1 MDKLTAMNVFTRVVE
16 RGSFTAAAE
25 ELRLSR
31 AMTSKHV
38 QDLEAHLGVGLL
50 NRTTRRVSLTEE
62 GRLYHALCVQI
73 LADIT
78 EAEQSV
84 AERQAE
90 PQGTLRLNTAVS
102 FGTHHVAPAIV
113 DFTTLHPRVQV
124 DMTLVDRV
132 VDLVDEGYDL
142 AIRIGTLTS
151 SSLIARRLAP
161 CRLAVCAS
169 PEYLARSGRPAHPAD
184 LADHNCLGYT
194 YGALTDTWRFIG
206 PGGEVAVPISGN
218 LQINN
223 GDALRSAALRGHG
236 VVLLP
241 TFIIGPDLKAG
252 TLERV
257 LPDYPPPDMG
267 IHAVYPPGRHLPA
280 KVRSF
285 VDFLAQRFGDH
296 PAWDAWREV

>member
-1 MDKLTAMNVFTRVVE
+1 MDKLTAMSVFTRVVE

-102 FGTHHVAPAIV
+102 FGTHHIAPAIV
-113 DFTTLHPRVQV
+113 DFTTLHPRVRV

-142 AIRIGTLTS
+142 AIRIGTLAS

-161 CRLAVCAS
+161 CRLVVCAS

-257 LPDYPPPDMG
+257 LPDYAPPDMG

-285 VDFLAQRFGDH
+285 IDFLAQRFGDH
-296 PAWDAWREV
+296 PEWDAWREM

>member
-1 MDKLTAMNVFTRVVE
+1 MDKLTAMSVFTRVVE

-25 ELRLSR
+25 DLRLSR

-38 QDLEAHLGVGLL
+38 QDLEALLGVGLL
-50 NRTTRRVSLTEE
+50 NRTTRRISLTEE
-62 GRLYHALCVQI
+62 GRHYHALCVQI
-73 LADIT
+73 LADIA

-102 FGTHHVAPAIV
+102 FGTHHIAPAIV
-113 DFTTLHPRVQV
+113 DFTARHPKVRV

-142 AIRIGTLTS
+142 AIRIGTLAS

-161 CRLAVCAS
+161 CRLVVCAA
-169 PEYLARSGRPAHPAD
+169 PDYLARHGRPVHPAD
-184 LADHNCLGYT
+184 LAGHNCLGYT
-194 YGALTDTWRFIG
+194 YGALTDAWRFIG
-206 PGGEVAVPISGN
+206 PAGETTVPIRGN

-241 TFIIGPDLKAG
+241 TFIIGADLSVG

-257 LPDYPPPDMG
+257 LPDYSPPDMG

-285 VDFLAQRFGDH
+285 IDFLAQRFGED
-296 PAWDAWREV
+296 PEWDAWRKL